1 MGKGRS
7 VIQPS
12 AAPEATPTGSELVVL
27 LDEEHRPV
35 GVADKATVH
44 TGDTPLHLAFS
55 CYVLDADGRVLL
67 TRRALGKTTW
77 PGVWTNSCCGHPA
90 PGEAL
95 EDAVRR
101 RAVQELGLAVTE
113 VRPALPEFRYRAVSA
128 EGIVENEFCPVFWAR
143 AEGVP
148 DPNPEEV
155 AEYAWVEWADLV
167 AVAGRTPWLLSPWAV
182 EQVPGLDAGGP
193 GRAQG
198 PDRDAKA

>member
-1 MGKGRS
+1 MGKGIS
-7 VIQPS
+7 VIQPR
-12 AAPEATPTGSELVVL
+12 AASDAARTDRELVVL
-27 LDEEHRPV
+27 LDEEYQRV

-55 CYVLDADGRVLL
+55 CYVLDADDRVLL

-90 PGEAL
+90 PEEGFE
-95 EDAVRR
+95 EAVRR
-101 RAVQELGLAVTE
+101 RAGQELGLAVGG
-113 VRPALPEFRYRAVSA
+113 VRSALPDFRYRAVSA

-143 AEGVP
+143 AEGEP
-148 DPNPEEV
+148 SPNPEEV

-182 EQVPGLDAGGP
+182 EQIPRLDAL
-193 GRAQG
+193 
-198 PDRDAKA
+198 

>member
-1 MGKGRS
+1 
-7 VIQPS
+7 
-12 AAPEATPTGSELVVL
+12 
-27 LDEEHRPV
+27 
-35 GVADKATVH
+35 
-44 TGDTPLHLAFS
+44 
-55 CYVLDADGRVLL
+55 
-67 TRRALGKTTW
+67 
-77 PGVWTNSCCGHPA
+77 VWTNSCCGHPA

-193 GRAQG
+193 DRAQG